1 MADPRVALA
10 FVAST
15 LTAEHMI
22 SAGMSSPWSVAKFA
36 QTDQDKQQ
44 VWTLF
49 IEALVVSGIIA
60 AVTGIMLGGGMAL
73 WWGLGGVVLV
83 GAYVGWEYQRALAG
97 TL

>member
-1 MADPRVALA
+1 MNERIALG
-10 FVAST
+10 FVAAT

-36 QTDQDKQQ
+36 TTAQDQAQ

-49 IEALVVSGIIA
+49 TEALVVSGIIA
-60 AVTGIMLGGGMAL
+60 GITGVMLGGGAVL
-73 WWGLGGVVLV
+73 WWSLGGVVLV